1 MAQPLSPHL
10 TSPAT
15 ETPAA
20 PIAASGNRIE
30 AVYREH
36 SAKMWRALLA
46 YSGDPD
52 VASDAVAEAFAQAL
66 RRDRAIRQVERW
78 VWRAAFRI
86 AAGEMKARRRVLPE
100 VDLPTED
107 TEPTFDL
114 GHALM
119 HVSPKQRAS
128 LFLFYYAG
136 YPPTEIAHMIGST
149 QSAVRVHLFRGR
161 KRLAEIL
168 DGGRDD

>member
-1 MAQPLSPHL
+1 MAQPLSPRL
-10 TSPAT
+10 TDPVADTRAVPFADSDDWV
-15 ETPAA
+15 
-20 PIAASGNRIE
+20 E
-30 AVYREH
+30 AVYRQH

-66 RRDRAIRQVERW
+66 RRGSAIHHVERW
-78 VWRAAFRI
+78 VWRASFRI
-86 AAGEMKARRRVLPE
+86 ADGELKARRRLVAE
-100 VDLPTED
+100 VDASIDSPCQGFEFQD
-107 TEPTFDL
+107 
-114 GHALM
+114 ALM
-119 HVSPKQRAS
+119 QVSPKQRAS

-136 YPPTEIAHMIGST
+136 YPPGEIANMIGST

-168 DGGRDD
+168 TGGRDD